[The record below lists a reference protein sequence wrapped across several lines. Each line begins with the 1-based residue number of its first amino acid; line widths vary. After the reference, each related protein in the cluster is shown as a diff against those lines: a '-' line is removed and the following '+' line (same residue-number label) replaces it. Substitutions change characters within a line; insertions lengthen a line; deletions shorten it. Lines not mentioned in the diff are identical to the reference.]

1 MFFYVD
7 RYNFYALLFGGGGG
21 TSTSSF
27 TIFGGVNFVILF
39 FGGTGGSGG
48 VSGGSGGA
56 DGGTMFTSL
65 SFTITGGVNF
75 SISTFGGAGGGGGA
89 FGNSLFCA
97 CEAIAMQT
105 RHTGR
110 NKIFFIIII
119 FHLDALLSLFHINLF
134 KKFPLNF

>member
-7 RYNFYALLFGGGGG
+7 RYNFYALLFGGGGGGG

-39 FGGTGGSGG
+39 FAGTGGSEGG
-48 VSGGSGGA
+48 RGDAG
-56 DGGTMFTSL
+56 GGTMFTSL

-119 FHLDALLSLFHINLF
+119 FNLDALISFFHTTLF